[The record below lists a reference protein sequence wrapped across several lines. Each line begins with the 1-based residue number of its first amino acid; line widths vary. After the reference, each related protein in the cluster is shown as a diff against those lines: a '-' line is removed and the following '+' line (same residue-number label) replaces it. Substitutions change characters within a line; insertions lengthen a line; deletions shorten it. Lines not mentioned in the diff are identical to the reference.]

1 MKTGLSKEVW
11 NEITEVFEKF
21 TKINQVILFGSRA
34 MGNFRE
40 GSDIDLA
47 VKGDHIVLKDLLD
60 IEVALEDLELIYKI
74 DLVDFNK
81 INNPELQAHIDRVG
95 MVVYSKKTNEIGAT
109 TIKTF

>member
-11 NEITEVFEKF
+11 NEIIEVFEKF

-47 VKGDHIVLKDLLD
+47 IKGDHIVLKDLLD

-95 MVVYSKKTNEIGAT
+95 MVVYSKKMNKIDT
-109 TIKTF
+109 TSLKTS